1 MIKILFTTLILLL
14 SGLNLL
20 ADPTPNV
27 VSVYYSSLK
36 ELETKDVNEAFDI
49 TNNLKSCFA
58 GISRNDNV
66 SGFSGINIVDFIQK
80 DTTSSNNFV
89 ARLEQRIHKDRT
101 LGLSKSKIQS
111 STVSMQ
117 PEMYAED
124 KEKDVII
131 QTVVNTQYWYTD
143 ESAFSIKRNINQ
155 TEYLAVVN
163 NKIVRLGTEE
173 FNLDVVS
180 ITIRAAQ
187 LYSLKK
193 FKEAYNLYE
202 EALKIEPNNVNVLFR
217 MGVMVAK
224 GQGIRKDY
232 KKAKEYFTKIMNM
245 SSTDA
250 KTDFM
255 YEFYY
260 LRDKAKMAY
269 YYLTHPQV

>member
-1 MIKILFTTLILLL
+1 MIRNLIVILLLLL
-14 SGLNLL
+14 SGLDLL

-36 ELETKDVNEAFDI
+36 ELETSDVNRAFDI
-49 TNNLKSCFA
+49 SDNLKSCFA
-58 GISRNDNV
+58 GISRDDNV

-89 ARLEQRIHKDRT
+89 ARLEQRIHRDRT
-101 LGLSKSKIQS
+101 LGLNDTIIQS
-111 STVSMQ
+111 STVTMQ
-117 PEMYAED
+117 PEIYAGD
-124 KEKDVII
+124 REKDLII

-143 ESAFSIKRNINQ
+143 NSRIKQYINQ

-180 ITIRAAQ
+180 ITIKAAQ
-187 LYSLKK
+187 LYSSKK
-193 FKEAYNLYE
+193 FKEAYKLYE
-202 EALKIEPNNVNVLFR
+202 AALKMEPNNVNVLFR
-217 MGVMVAK
+217 MGVMIAK

-232 KKAKEYFTKIMNM
+232 KKAKIYFTKIMSM
-245 SSTDA
+245 KSTDA

-260 LRDKAKMAY
+260 LRDKAEMAY
-269 YYLTHPQV
+269 YYLTHPQDV